1 MREILCN
8 KYEVLRTIAEGG
20 MGCVY
25 LVKDLHLNRLCAV
38 KVSKGR
44 EEQKRSFAI
53 AEKELLKRLTHPG
66 LPAILDFFEEKGNF
80 CIVMEYVEGITLE
93 QYIRKFG
100 AVREEMAVNW
110 MLALCDVM
118 YYLHS
123 QNPPVI
129 YRDL

>member
-1 MREILCN
+1 MRSSWQRIISVS
-8 KYEVLRTIAEGG
+8 YT
-20 MGCVY
+20 
-25 LVKDLHLNRLCAV
+25 HLNRLCAV

-93 QYIRKFG
+93 QMCIRDRGRTEYSHHRKP
-100 AVREEMAVNW
+100 VCKQC
-110 MLALCDVM
+110 CDRRCD
-118 YYLHS
+118 
-123 QNPPVI
+123 QG
-129 YRDL
+129 